1 MVDWHDPTVVLLDYF
16 DLTKLLHALGSAYIW
31 ETVMTAGFELD
42 VLRGKQPY
50 RWTIWIYLGTRYA
63 CLLMFIVFFIH
74 NDAGHVPCQPF
85 IIANYALSYV
95 SWGFASLI
103 IVLRIIAIWDRNI
116 IVSLIAFSTL
126 LTGLGLNIRTLT
138 KIESTYDSTFEACLV
153 LKTDS
158 GLVGA
163 AAILAA
169 DILLLM
175 IMLIGLLRLA
185 HGSSVGI
192 WGLLYKQCIIWI
204 ILAAVVEIPPLVFY
218 ILDLNDAW
226 NQMFSSGAVAFLSV
240 CAARMYR
247 SLSKHGS
254 LTEYSSDP
262 PQFPAVLP
270 LSNYRG
276 RETHSSHSTIHFRT
290 AGTAM
295 QSDRM
300 ATEPFMFVPAEQ
312 IQLESVHGA
321 SNTTLVAPPK
331 TKSKDIPIYRL
342 SWHRPG

>member
-1 MVDWHDPTVVLLDYF
+1 MVDWHDPAVIILDYF
-16 DLTKLLHALGSAYIW
+16 NLTKLLHVLGGAYIW

-50 RWTIWIYLGTRYA
+50 RWTIWIYLGTRYS
-63 CLLMFIVFFIH
+63 CLLMFIIFFIH
-74 NDAGHVPCQPF
+74 NDSGHVPCQPF

-95 SWGFASLI
+95 SWAFASLI

-116 IVSLIAFSTL
+116 IVSLIALSTL
-126 LTGLGLNIRTLT
+126 LAGLGLNIRTLT
-138 KIESTYDSTFEACLV
+138 KIESTYNSAFEACLV

-169 DILLLM
+169 DIMLLM
-175 IMLIGLLRLA
+175 IMLIGLLRHA
-185 HGSSVGI
+185 HGSSIGI
-192 WGLLYKQCIIWI
+192 RNLLYKQCIIWI
-204 ILAAVVEIPPLVFY
+204 VLAAVVEIPPLVFY

-254 LTEYSSDP
+254 LTEYLSDP
-262 PQFPAVLP
+262 PPFSAGLP
-270 LSNYRG
+270 FSNYRR
-276 RETHSSHSTIHFRT
+276 REAHDVHTTIHFRT
-290 AGTAM
+290 AGTAT
-295 QSDRM
+295 QSDRT
-300 ATEPFMFVPAEQ
+300 ANEPFMFVPAEQ
-312 IQLESVHGA
+312 IHLESVPGA
-321 SNTTLVAPPK
+321 SNTTLVVPGK
-331 TKSKDIPIYRL
+331 TKSKDIPVYRL

>member
-1 MVDWHDPTVVLLDYF
+1 MVDWHDPAVLILDYF
-16 DLTKLLHALGSAYIW
+16 NLTKLLHALGSAYIW
-31 ETVMTAGFELD
+31 ETVMTAGFELN

-50 RWTIWIYLGTRYA
+50 RWTIWIYLGTRYS

-74 NDAGHVPCQPF
+74 NDSGHVPCQPF

-95 SWGFASLI
+95 SWAFASLI

-116 IVSLIAFSTL
+116 IVSLIAVSTL
-126 LTGLGLNIRTLT
+126 LAGLGLNIRTLT
-138 KIESTYDSTFEACLV
+138 KIESTYNSAFKACLV
-153 LKTDS
+153 LNTDS

-163 AAILAA
+163 GAILAA
-169 DILLLM
+169 DIILLM
-175 IMLIGLLRLA
+175 IMLIGLLRHA
-185 HGSSVGI
+185 HGSSIGI
-192 WGLLYKQCIIWI
+192 WNLLYKQCIIWI

-262 PQFPAVLP
+262 PQFSAGLP
-270 LSNYRG
+270 LSNYRR
-276 RETHSSHSTIHFRT
+276 REAHDVHNTIHFRT
-290 AGTAM
+290 TGTAT
-295 QSDRM
+295 QSDRV

-312 IQLESVHGA
+312 IHLESVPGA
-321 SNTTLVAPPK
+321 SNTTLVVPVK
-331 TKSKDIPIYRL
+331 TKSKDIPVYRL

>member
-1 MVDWHDPTVVLLDYF
+1 MVDWHDPAVILLDYF

-31 ETVMTAGFELD
+31 ETVMTAGFELN

-50 RWTIWIYLGTRYA
+50 RWTIWIYLGTRYS

-74 NDAGHVPCQPF
+74 NDGGHVPCQLF
-85 IIANYALSYV
+85 LLANYALSYV
-95 SWGFASLI
+95 SWAFASLI

-116 IVSLIAFSTL
+116 IVSSIAISTL
-126 LTGLGLNIRTLT
+126 LAGLGLNIRTLT
-138 KIESTYDSTFEACLV
+138 KIESTYDSAFEACLV

-158 GLVGA
+158 ALVGA

-169 DILLLM
+169 DIILLM
-175 IMLIGLLRLA
+175 IMLIGLLRHA
-185 HGSSVGI
+185 HGSSIGI
-192 WGLLYKQCIIWI
+192 WNLLYKQCIIWI
-204 ILAAVVEIPPLVFY
+204 ILAAVVEVPPLVFY

-262 PQFPAVLP
+262 PQFSAGLP
-270 LSNYRG
+270 LSNYRR
-276 RETHSSHSTIHFRT
+276 REAHDVHSTMHFRT
-290 AGTAM
+290 A
-295 QSDRM
+295 
-300 ATEPFMFVPAEQ
+300 AEQ
-312 IQLESVHGA
+312 IQLESIPDA
-321 SNTTLVAPPK
+321 SNTTLAVPAK
-331 TKSKDIPIYRL
+331 TKSKDIPVYRL